1 MVSHS
6 FMKSFLRHSLLV
18 LLASAALGAPPAGHW
33 TPPDPDGKPWR
44 HEPTDLAFPAT
55 LGNHRLAGEF
65 KYDQGGGRFIRYESV
80 DERSRADIFFFPAP
94 SKTLTME
101 EKQRLILQEMDNVV
115 KDLDAMTK
123 EGRYRNLKIGEIGVG
138 GIELWE
144 KESLPMAA
152 RICEM
157 TRVAKNPDNGTEEE
171 VPLKQ
176 WSGIIFIDGYLI
188 TIRQM
193 RPVTPMDNGEAGF
206 QAFAQMVTKII
217 KDPPLR
223 KGIAGL
229 IDRYMADP
237 LSAESVQATAA
248 VLAYLK
254 TASDLPISIP
264 EYPIHDWLEHC
275 KKVAPG
281 TEDHLLS
288 AFMLGSAKAALAGGN
303 ANICVN
309 AGATQFAK
317 IYRQLR
323 AKHPAITLPQIDE
336 FLAATTESKGG
347 DWLMKYMSSGK

>member
-1 MVSHS
+1 
-6 FMKSFLRHSLLV
+6 MKCFIVRLLPCLLV
-18 LLASAALGAPPAGHW
+18 SAVIAAPPQGQWSA
-33 TPPDPDGKPWR
+33 PDPDGKPWR
-44 HEPTDLAFPAT
+44 HEPTGLAFPAS

-65 KYDQGGGRFIRYESV
+65 RYEQGGGRFIRYESL
-80 DERSRADIFFFPAP
+80 EQRSRADIFFFPAP

-101 EKQRLILQEMDNVV
+101 ERQRLILQEMDNVV

-138 GIELWE
+138 GIDLWE
-144 KESLPMAA
+144 KEALPMAA

-157 TRVAKNPDNGTEEE
+157 TRVATNPEDGKAEE

-176 WSGIIFIDGYLI
+176 WSGIIFMEGYLI

-193 RPVTPMDNGEAGF
+193 RPVTPADSGEAGF

-237 LSAESVQATAA
+237 LSADSVQATAA
-248 VLAYLK
+248 VLTYLK
-254 TASDLPISIP
+254 TAGDLPISIP
-264 EYPIHDWLEHC
+264 EHPMQAWLEHC

-281 TEDHLLS
+281 TEEHLLS

-303 ANICVN
+303 ARTCLN
-309 AGATQFAK
+309 AGAVQFAK
-317 IYRQLR
+317 VYRQLLAR
-323 AKHPAITLPQIDE
+323 HSAITLPQMDE
-336 FLAATTESKGG
+336 FLAATTEGKGG
-347 DWLMKYMSSGK
+347 DWLMRYMSSGK